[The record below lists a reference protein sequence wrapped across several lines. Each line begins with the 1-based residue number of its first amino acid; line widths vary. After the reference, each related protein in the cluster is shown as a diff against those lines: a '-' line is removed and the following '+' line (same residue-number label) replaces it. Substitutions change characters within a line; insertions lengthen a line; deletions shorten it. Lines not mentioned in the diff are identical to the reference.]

1 MDFTLERIK
10 MLADRALSDN
20 ELLMEI
26 AYLYNREIK
35 TDSEQPI
42 KKLASILEWD
52 ISTVAMCVTNAI
64 EEQFLVRNRDDKGTW
79 KISIK
84 ALRALHLKGKQ
95 FV

>member
-10 MLADRALSDN
+10 MLADRATTDN
-20 ELLMEI
+20 ELLIEI

-35 TDSEQPI
+35 NDSEQPI
-42 KKLASILEWD
+42 KKLASLLEWD
-52 ISTVAMCVTNAI
+52 LSAVANCVTNAI
-64 EEQFLVRNRDDKGTW
+64 EEQYLVRNRDEKGTW
-79 KISIK
+79 KISTK

>member
-1 MDFTLERIK
+1 
-10 MLADRALSDN
+10 MLADRTLTDN

-42 KKLASILEWD
+42 KKLAALLDWD
-52 ISTVAMCVTNAI
+52 ISAVASCVTNAI
-64 EEQFLVRNRDDKGTW
+64 EAQFLVRNRDKEGTW
-79 KISIK
+79 KISTK

>member
-10 MLADRALSDN
+10 LLATRSEIDN
-20 ELLMEI
+20 ELLIEI

-35 TDSEQPI
+35 NDSEQPI
-42 KKLASILEWD
+42 KKLAAILEWELAK
-52 ISTVAMCVTNAI
+52 VAKCVSSAI
-64 EEQFLVRNRDDKGTW
+64 EEQLLVRNRVENGTW
-79 KISIK
+79 KIGNK

>member
-10 MLADRALSDN
+10 MLADHALNDN
-20 ELLMEI
+20 DLLIEI

-42 KKLASILEWD
+42 KKLASILDWE
-52 ISTVAMCVTNAI
+52 ISTVANCVSNAI
-64 EEQFLVRNRDDKGTW
+64 EEQFLVRNREDKGTW
-79 KISIK
+79 KISVK
-84 ALRALHLKGKQ
+84 ALRALHLRGKQ

>member
-10 MLADRALSDN
+10 QLADRHSSDS
-20 ELLMEI
+20 ELLIEI
-26 AYLYNREIK
+26 AYLYNREINN
-35 TDSEQPI
+35 DSEQPI